1 MHFFNLYVWS
11 ANYSDFSKVWQMKLI
26 GNILHPGP
34 QHKNFPGN
42 LSFGNKS
49 PFNLG
54 IDLFPQRQGWLSHLS
69 GHLHVCN
76 MTVVPVSLSGLNH
89 LIQQHF
95 FGGRIFWWE
104 YLPKG
109 APRDSQ
115 QALSFWWWGKAV
127 CHQTYPLFLMDGLKS
142 KRMHKCPVT
151 QVHLKITKH
160 CIMCQDDK
168 TSKKQNYQYAS
179 CRTVAVVF
187 RQFGASE

>member
-1 MHFFNLYVWS
+1 MLGKKVPPQIYIIQENITNSLFGQKNQILWKTWKQMHFFNLYVWS

-142 KRMHKCPVT
+142 KSC
-151 QVHLKITKH
+151 
-160 CIMCQDDK
+160 
-168 TSKKQNYQYAS
+168 TSAQ
-179 CRTVAVVF
+179 
-187 RQFGASE
+187 